1 MEEEI
6 RVINPEEQLPD
17 FWIYKISAAE
27 IDRIKSGDK
36 QAIRQFFNDNYELI
50 RNCARKFYWKFMDLR
65 HNQYCIDDYINQ
77 IYCDIPLYNY
87 KNSYEIWTGMRLS
100 CSYLPGG
107 GVSCS
112 KRYKVDVL
120 NALRISINAP
130 VWEDGDT
137 TYENFIADSN
147 NCFEQKSEKDLEEF
161 EAYCMT
167 IAARLFPY
175 SKARQLAFFNAI

>member
-36 QAIRQFFNDNYELI
+36 QAIRQFFNDNYEI
-50 RNCARKFYWKFMDLR
+50 ISMCARKYYRHFYDMR
-65 HNQYCIDDYINQ
+65 HNQYTVNDYINQ
-77 IYCDIPLYNY
+77 IYCDIPLYSY
-87 KNSYEIWTGMRLS
+87 KNSYELWLGMRLS

-112 KRYKVDVL
+112 RSYKV
-120 NALRISINAP
+120 
-130 VWEDGDT
+130 
-137 TYENFIADSN
+137 
-147 NCFEQKSEKDLEEF
+147 
-161 EAYCMT
+161 
-167 IAARLFPY
+167 
-175 SKARQLAFFNAI
+175 